1 MSKLLWLFPE
11 AVLGVPVLGRHRWR
25 QDIGHE
31 AFPEQ
36 GVAPRRDVCSV
47 SDVPGLPGSS
57 CDGAQ
62 AFPVPGVRALQTGL
76 VGNPGY
82 SVI

>member
-1 MSKLLWLFPE
+1 MSICFKICCCSALFPILWGSPFTAVSKLLWLFPE
-11 AVLGVPVLGRHRWR
+11 AVLGVPVLRRHRWR

-47 SDVPGLPGSS
+47 SDVPGLPGE
-57 CDGAQ
+57 
-62 AFPVPGVRALQTGL
+62 LL
-76 VGNPGY
+76 
-82 SVI
+82 